1 VTQMNLSTPN
11 VGDAA
16 PDFTLKD
23 TQMQEVSLR
32 DFRGRTVV
40 VLFFPAAFSGVCT
53 AEMCAFRDNM
63 AAFNDVNAQ
72 VLGISVDLP
81 YALRVFKQAQG
92 LEFPLLSDFDHI
104 AIEAY
109 GVVHR
114 AFNGFTSGVAMRSV
128 FVVGPD
134 GTIAWEWIA
143 DRQGEAPDYEAVQAA
158 VEKAAGPAT
167 PAPAQGR

>member
-1 VTQMNLSTPN
+1 MNLSTPN
-11 VGDAA
+11 VGAAA

-23 TQMQEVSLR
+23 TQMQDVSLR

-40 VLFFPAAFSGVCT
+40 LLFYPAAFSGVCT
-53 AEMCAFRDNM
+53 AEMCTFRDNM

-81 YALRVFKQAQG
+81 YAQREFKKAQG
-92 LEFPLLSDFDHI
+92 LEFPLLSDFDHT

-128 FVVGPD
+128 FVVDPEGV
-134 GTIAWEWIA
+134 IAWEWIA
-143 DRQGEAPDYEAVQAA
+143 ERQGESPAYEAVRAA
-158 VEKAAGPAT
+158 AEKAADPAR
-167 PAPAQGR
+167 PAPAPGR